1 MLIVPCGWFAPVVA
15 GALGL
20 GFGIVAAEVVD
31 RWPRGEPVLRSWPR
45 RGGYAGPLIACAC
58 AMTASAVVAFLGVTW
73 EALAVAALALT
84 LVPVVVIDLRH
95 RLIPDLLVVPATAI
109 ALSAAMLADPAAW
122 WIPVTSALGAG
133 GFMLALW
140 IVHPEGM
147 GLGDVKLAALMG
159 AALGPSVIP
168 ALAVAF
174 GGGTLLGLALLA
186 RMGLRARAVAVPF
199 GPFLAAGAL
208 AALWAG
214 QPMLDWYAATLA

>member
-1 MLIVPCGWFAPVVA
+1 VVC
-15 GALGL
+15 ALG
-20 GFGIVAAEVVD
+20 
-31 RWPRGEPVLRSWPR
+31 S
-45 RGGYAGPLIACAC
+45 
-58 AMTASAVVAFLGVTW
+58 
-73 EALAVAALALT
+73 
-84 LVPVVVIDLRH
+84 
-95 RLIPDLLVVPATAI
+95 
-109 ALSAAMLADPAAW
+109 
-122 WIPVTSALGAG
+122 G

-140 IVHPEGM
+140 IIHPPGM

-214 QPMLDWYAATLA
+214 QPMLDWYAATLV